1 MEPMGSEPMYLLYSC
16 RMVKVSTKQWS
27 MMEHH
32 FCSEILTLI
41 LAVLLMHVYFDR
53 NN

>member
-1 MEPMGSEPMYLLYSC
+1 MEPMGSVLHLLYSC

-27 MMEHH
+27 TMEHC

-41 LAVLLMHVYFDR
+41 LAILLMYVYFDR